1 MSGNITMREYVPGDL
16 EAFRSIWNDI
26 VEDGLAFPG
35 EELLDDDDIRKLIA
49 AQSKAIVAEVDGKV
63 AGLYVLHPN
72 NIGRCSHVGNA
83 SFGVAKA
90 FRGHGIGRLLVE
102 HSLKTAR
109 ECGFRGMQFNA
120 VVAGNTAALGLYVSL
135 GFRQIGTIPGGF
147 RLKDDSYSD
156 MHILYKTL

>member
-16 EAFRSIWNDI
+16 GALRNIWNDI
-26 VEDGLAFPG
+26 VEDGMAFPG
-35 EELLDDDDIRKLIA
+35 EELLSDNSIRELIA
-49 AQSKAIVAEVDGKV
+49 AQSKTIVAEVDGKV

-72 NIGRCSHVGNA
+72 NIGRCAHVSNA

-90 FRGHGIGRLLVE
+90 FRGHGIGRFLVE

-120 VVAGNTAALGLYVSL
+120 VVAGNTAALSLYVSL

-156 MHILYKTL
+156 MHILYKAL